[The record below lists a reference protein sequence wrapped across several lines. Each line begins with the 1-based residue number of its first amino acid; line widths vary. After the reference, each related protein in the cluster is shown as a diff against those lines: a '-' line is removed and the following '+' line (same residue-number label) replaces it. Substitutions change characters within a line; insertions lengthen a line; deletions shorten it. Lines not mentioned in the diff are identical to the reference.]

1 MVICSFPNI
10 SALCSKNQTL
20 SHRLAECRWLV
31 VCKYCRVALVRY
43 SPEICELSGVIN
55 HKTEDFIS
63 IIKTAFSI
71 FMSADLSV
79 S

>member
-1 MVICSFPNI
+1 MIYNP
-10 SALCSKNQTL
+10 SAA
-20 SHRLAECRWLV
+20 R
-31 VCKYCRVALVRY
+31 VCY

-71 FMSADLSV
+71 FYIISV
-79 S
+79 IIMVT

>member
-1 MVICSFPNI
+1 M
-10 SALCSKNQTL
+10 
-20 SHRLAECRWLV
+20 R
-31 VCKYCRVALVRY
+31 VCY

-71 FMSADLSV
+71 FFFHKCNNYGYITFFALDTIFAVLLLWLFHLANMPGDT
-79 S
+79 